1 VNCTTNQKDSTGKIV
16 SFKQSFLGYMLYNR
30 WWFHHDRY
38 GLTIGGGK
46 INKPW
51 ALSGVAA
58 PINGAT
64 ATSGTPYSLRI
75 PAIRTRPGTSQEP
88 TTTCPASTLPSAGS
102 TTTDTPMCRIFSG
115 PGGVTPPG
123 GNNGNPGALIAN
135 WQPDLR
141 TLRTGPTMAILVK
154 F

>member
-46 INKPW
+46 INNPW

-58 PINGAT
+58 TYQRSDGYFGN
-64 ATSGTPYSLRI
+64 S
-75 PAIRTRPGTSQEP
+75 
-88 TTTCPASTLPSAGS
+88 
-102 TTTDTPMCRIFSG
+102 IFH
-115 PGGVTPPG
+115 
-123 GNNGNPGALIAN
+123 
-135 WQPDLR
+135 
-141 TLRTGPTMAILVK
+141 
-154 F
+154 